1 MSGQQK
7 EEKELGRSI
16 CRWVKAVEQ
25 WENDDDEEEEQEV
38 EREEEE
44 EEEEGLEKSNEKI
57 QPWKKWISFLTKD
70 ITVRVHCFS
79 YYISF
84 NKCTY

>member
-1 MSGQQK
+1 
-7 EEKELGRSI
+7 
-16 CRWVKAVEQ
+16 
-25 WENDDDEEEEQEV
+25 V